1 MGEQKDKCSQ
11 AVYDRCLQDLYDII
25 RETPKKIRISEHL
38 EYSPI
43 EFEIFKYLPRY
54 AFWY

>member
-11 AVYDRCLQDLYDII
+11 AVYGRCLQYLYDII
-25 RETPKKIRISEHL
+25 RGTPKKIRISEHL

-43 EFEIFKYLPRY
+43 EFEIFKYFPRCT
-54 AFWY
+54 F